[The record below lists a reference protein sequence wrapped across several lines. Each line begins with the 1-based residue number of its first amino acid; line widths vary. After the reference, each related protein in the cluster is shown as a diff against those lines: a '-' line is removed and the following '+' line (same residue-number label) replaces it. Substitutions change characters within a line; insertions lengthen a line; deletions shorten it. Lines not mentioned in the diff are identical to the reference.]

1 MRLLSQVT
9 KQNYL
14 FKIRLQFST
23 YVYDCGMLN
32 ENTTRLLLDLDG
44 VLSFG
49 NVDIKTKR
57 KELVQRIQ
65 VFQSFL
71 SSQLVCTCKD
81 CYV

>member
-71 SSQLVCTCKD
+71 SSQLVCTCND

>member
-71 SSQLVCTCKD
+71 SSQLVCACKD